1 MRKGILTKIV
11 VGIILASIMVT
22 AFIIT
27 INEPWQDNKQIAKKP
42 LDFESGKPMIG
53 FSIDALIIERWQRD
67 IDIFKTKAEELGF
80 EVEVANAYESVQTQI
95 DQIGRLVDEGAVA
108 IVIIAH
114 DKDALV
120 DVVDEAKKQGVMVIA
135 YDRLI
140 NNANVDAYV
149 SFDNVLVGELMGQGI
164 YNSVPEGNYIIINGS
179 PLDNNS
185 TMFNKGYMSILQ
197 PHIDSGT
204 VNVIEEVWAEDWR
217 EDIAYEAV
225 RRKLEEDIEIDAV
238 LAANDLLAEGA
249 ISALSEYG
257 LAAGEVKVVGHD
269 ADISACQRIVEGKQ
283 LMTVYKPLK
292 NLAEGAV
299 ELVYAMLKEEAV
311 EFDEYIDDGT
321 YSVPFVKFDVIAV
334 NEGNMRDTV
343 IRDFFHREEDVYR
356 FSE

>member
-1 MRKGILTKIV
+1 MRKGFLSKIV
-11 VGIILASIMVT
+11 IGIVLTLIMAT

-27 INEPWQDNKQIAKKP
+27 INEPWQDNEQIVRKP

-67 IDIFKTKAEELGF
+67 IDILKTKAEELGF
-80 EVEVANAYESVQTQI
+80 EVEVVNAYESVQAQI
-95 DQIGRLVDEGAVA
+95 DQIGRLVNEGAVA
-108 IVIIAH
+108 IFIIAH

-120 DVVDEAKKQGVMVIA
+120 DVVDEARKQGVIVIA

-149 SFDNVLVGELMGQGI
+149 SFDNVLVGELLGQGI
-164 YNSVPEGNYIIINGS
+164 YESVPEGNYIIINGS

-197 PHIDSGT
+197 PYIESGAL
-204 VNVIEEVWAEDWR
+204 NVIEEVWAEDWR
-217 EDIAYEAV
+217 EDIAYEVV
-225 RRKLEEDIEIDAV
+225 RRKLEEGLEIDAV

-257 LAAGEVKVVGHD
+257 LAEEVRVVGHD

-283 LMTVYKPLK
+283 LMTVYKPLR
-292 NLAEGAV
+292 NLAGGAV
-299 ELVYAMLKEEAV
+299 ELVYAMLKDEAV
-311 EFDEYIDDGT
+311 EFDEYINDGT

-343 IRDFFHREEDVYR
+343 IKDFFHSEEDVYR

>member
-1 MRKGILTKIV
+1 MRKGFLSKIV
-11 VGIILASIMVT
+11 IGIVLTLIMAT

-27 INEPWQDNKQIAKKP
+27 INEPWQDNEQIVRKP

-67 IDIFKTKAEELGF
+67 IDILKTKAEELGF
-80 EVEVANAYESVQTQI
+80 EVEVVNAYESVQAQI
-95 DQIGRLVDEGAVA
+95 DQIGRLVNEGAVA
-108 IVIIAH
+108 IFIIAH

-120 DVVDEAKKQGVMVIA
+120 DVVDEARKQGVIVIA

-149 SFDNVLVGELMGQGI
+149 SFDNVLVGELLGQGI
-164 YNSVPEGNYIIINGS
+164 YESVPEGNYIIINGS

-197 PHIDSGT
+197 PYIESGAL
-204 VNVIEEVWAEDWR
+204 NVIEEVWAEDWR
-217 EDIAYEAV
+217 EDIAYEVV
-225 RRKLEEDIEIDAV
+225 RRKLEEGLEIDAV

-257 LAAGEVKVVGHD
+257 LAEEVRVVGHD

-283 LMTVYKPLK
+283 LMTVYKPLR

-299 ELVYAMLKEEAV
+299 ELVYAMLKDEAV
-311 EFDEYIDDGT
+311 EFDEYINDGT

-343 IRDFFHREEDVYR
+343 IKDFFHSEEDVYR